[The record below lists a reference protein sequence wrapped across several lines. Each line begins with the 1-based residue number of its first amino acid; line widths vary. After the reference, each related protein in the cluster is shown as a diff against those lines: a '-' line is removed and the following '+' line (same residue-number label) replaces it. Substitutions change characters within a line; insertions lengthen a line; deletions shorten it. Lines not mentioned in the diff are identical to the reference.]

1 MSVSKLLCLCVKFY
15 SCKENVIKTEF
26 LALLQIT
33 SATGESIFNAIKD
46 LFAKIEVN
54 LENCIGFSSYG
65 ASNVCGGLV
74 LSRLKNVSPGITY
87 IKCTCLALYAEYVFK
102 KLPYN
107 LQYMLAEVARWLK

>member
-1 MSVSKLLCLCVKFY
+1 M
-15 SCKENVIKTEF
+15 
-26 LALLQIT
+26 QIT
-33 SATGESIFNAIKD
+33 SVTGKSILNAIKD
-46 LFAKIEVN
+46 IFAKIEVN
-54 LENCIGFSSYG
+54 LENSIGFSSDG
-65 ASNVCGGLV
+65 TSNVCGAHNSV